1 MQTSVE
7 KLANSFRDWQRDWD
21 RYDKEHTNKPKS
33 FDEFIQPFVE
43 MHKKELVRNAN
54 QLKISN
60 KEIESAANEHNR
72 KGYFISPY
80 SFAEGAKWYRKQ
92 LKRK

>member
-43 MHKKELVRNAN
+43 MHKR
-54 QLKISN
+54 
-60 KEIESAANEHNR
+60 EIIEASIHTVQYNENLTLDA
-72 KGYFISPY
+72 GLSI
-80 SFAEGAKWYRKQ
+80 AKKYYQDTFK
-92 LKRK
+92 KD